1 MSIHSMAKYIM
12 ELSLVDYAAC
22 HLFPSE
28 QAAASLALAL
38 MYVISITCQTIL
50 VFKTF

>member
-1 MSIHSMAKYIM
+1 MAIHSMAKYIM

-28 QAAASLALAL
+28 QAAGSLALAL
-38 MYVISITCQTIL
+38 L
-50 VFKTF
+50 